1 MGNKILDK
9 DLLYKEYIINN
20 LTSKQIGEKYG
31 YKETQIYAQLAKY
44 GIRKY
49 PKSKNR
55 VFEKYDYLYNNYIT
69 LNKEVSQIA
78 EENHV
83 NPGVIDYYLKINCI
97 PRKYTRRKIRTQEQI
112 DEVIDMYVN
121 KNMSTRQ
128 IGEHFE
134 VNKGAISQI
143 LKENGIHIRSMEESR
158 FNYIPD
164 ELNDIDILKQLY
176 IDENKNA
183 AEIARLFEGKV
194 SSKTVREKLKKKNI
208 KLKTLSEAKKGRQS
222 KENHPNWQGGITELD
237 DMLRRFFHTQ
247 IAPIAYKR
255 DNNKCQICGNKKRLH
270 AHHIVYF
277 STIVHEIWNENPDLD
292 ITVPEDKYK
301 LFDIIIND
309 DRFLSIDNL
318 ITLCKDCHQKIH
330 SNDKNIHNSI
340 GVNMKTILY
349 STGCPKCSI
358 LKKKMDEKNIEYD
371 IVSDVDLMQANGF
384 MNLPMLE
391 VDDNIMDFGAAIK
404 WINGV

>member
-1 MGNKILDK
+1 M
-9 DLLYKEYIINN
+9 
-20 LTSKQIGEKYG
+20 
-31 YKETQIYAQLAKY
+31 
-44 GIRKY
+44 
-49 PKSKNR
+49 
-55 VFEKYDYLYNNYIT
+55 
-69 LNKEVSQIA
+69 
-78 EENHV
+78 
-83 NPGVIDYYLKINCI
+83 
-97 PRKYTRRKIRTQEQI
+97 
-112 DEVIDMYVN
+112 
-121 KNMSTRQ
+121 
-128 IGEHFE
+128 
-134 VNKGAISQI
+134 
-143 LKENGIHIRSMEESR
+143 
-158 FNYIPD
+158 
-164 ELNDIDILKQLY
+164 
-176 IDENKNA
+176 
-183 AEIARLFEGKV
+183 
-194 SSKTVREKLKKKNI
+194 
-208 KLKTLSEAKKGRQS
+208 
-222 KENHPNWQGGITELD
+222 
-237 DMLRRFFHTQ
+237 
-247 IAPIAYKR
+247 
-255 DNNKCQICGNKKRLH
+255 
-270 AHHIVYF
+270 YF

-371 IVSDVDLMQANGF
+371 IVSDVDLMQAKGF

>member
-1 MGNKILDK
+1 M
-9 DLLYKEYIINN
+9 
-20 LTSKQIGEKYG
+20 
-31 YKETQIYAQLAKY
+31 
-44 GIRKY
+44 
-49 PKSKNR
+49 
-55 VFEKYDYLYNNYIT
+55 
-69 LNKEVSQIA
+69 NKEVSQIA

-237 DMLRRFFHTQ
+237 DMLRRFFHT
-247 IAPIAYKR
+247 
-255 DNNKCQICGNKKRLH
+255 
-270 AHHIVYF
+270 
-277 STIVHEIWNENPDLD
+277 
-292 ITVPEDKYK
+292 
-301 LFDIIIND
+301 
-309 DRFLSIDNL
+309 
-318 ITLCKDCHQKIH
+318 
-330 SNDKNIHNSI
+330 
-340 GVNMKTILY
+340 
-349 STGCPKCSI
+349 
-358 LKKKMDEKNIEYD
+358 
-371 IVSDVDLMQANGF
+371 
-384 MNLPMLE
+384 
-391 VDDNIMDFGAAIK
+391 
-404 WINGV
+404 